1 MNAEISPFLAY
12 SCSSTGVVRLS
23 SARVSYFQNLTFV
36 EAKMQV
42 GLPFMRYMSAFSANP
57 LFRAWAI
64 MRYNSLPLP
73 SLRQR

>member
-36 EAKMQV
+36 EAKMRV
-42 GLPFMRYMSAFSANP
+42 GLPFMRYMSAT
-57 LFRAWAI
+57 L
-64 MRYNSLPLP
+64 L
-73 SLRQR
+73 